1 MTKSESIME
10 TIKYESEK
18 HKKILNSEVTTINDD
33 LNSEKINF
41 EVIEQQFSQT
51 LPITQPR

>member
-10 TIKYESEK
+10 TVKYESEK
-18 HKKILNSEVTTINDD
+18 HKKIINSEETTFNDD

-41 EVIEQQFSQT
+41 EVIEQQFS
-51 LPITQPR
+51 